1 MIQVGVL
8 NFVFKGQLS
17 FILQVFNEVDL
28 LELLFFGEC
37 VWVIDVNIFVDMMDI
52 MIIFLGDFMF
62 DVIYIK

>member
-1 MIQVGVL
+1 M
-8 NFVFKGQLS
+8 
-17 FILQVFNEVDL
+17 DL